1 MPLFSRK
8 KDKTKKSD
16 APNVKGNALS
26 APKWEDSWLRTRVDP
41 EEVAELLHGCTAEI
55 KSRAL
60 DVPFLML
67 PFRPSSDPSAAK
79 TFVRNYFF
87 PPGDREK
94 PSGAPLAK
102 ELKMTE
108 VMVIIAVMKWC
119 WARLPGGVVTWETY
133 QGFKVGEKDSQ
144 YARNSFGTFIPLG
157 TESKARVQIIND
169 YFDLLAALAA
179 HGKSNGLGG
188 HKLSRYAGWWAFEHY
203 DTGKG
208 FDAGYKLW
216 HNAAIAT
223 SHLFFAY
230 LRSQTPEPGST
241 NGILD
246 LPRSLQQLV
255 DSVDY
260 PPHSTVIGNDTTKV
274 VMIVDVVSPTPFALL
289 RRAKQFEYR
298 DDDMALQ
305 HFSEFEDPVQSLTE
319 ECRRVLRAIS
329 STNQSQVSDAA
340 TSTSLKD
347 PSWSRFEDIG
357 FGSAF
362 EDNGN
367 DGMFSKGRSPPA
379 QTLNASSRSPVNDL
393 NRPTTPSWADFL
405 SSGFVDE
412 NGHRA
417 PATIL
422 LPPDKALP
430 PMSVAPRGQSS
441 QSHRR
446 DLETHNLEP
455 GELASIAKI
464 ELDDAFWWVWISSL
478 AGEEPVARKA
488 AFGRCA
494 LIETTLL
501 GGQWMVM
508 EEQVKGAAPEPAP
521 GAYVAERK
529 SFFSFTKRGRLTRR
543 RSALK
548 KSPLVEETKV
558 HDPSKRLT
566 LDQDRQAKI
575 QKAAAELAKK
585 KQLDEA
591 QAINQ
596 RRGRTDENAA
606 AKTTSIFTIG
616 PVIRDEASPAM
627 QWAKQYDK
635 KTVREQYLGNV
646 LAGKGSTDF
655 LTLPNGGLSMKRS
668 ASTISVNKE
677 LPPAPGNNVRAT
689 EQKPVSAHSET
700 MPVSEETI
708 QPQKADP
715 AEVVEPAAIVA
726 PTSSPPP
733 PPVQQVETQ
742 PMQQTQPVQPV
753 QNPVEARIPE
763 MTPSVTDLTS
773 AHPKQSNESKRSNKS
788 EKDKG
793 VTERTRLK
801 KLGFN
806 APPPVATNK
815 NSGVK
820 KLFGTFRKHKDVG
833 NKMLSPDSPTNED
846 PAVAAARRALEGKP
860 AQPSDGPTSPPL
872 SPNHFAKFQN
882 AAKKP
887 SEAAVPAQEPV
898 KAPEP
903 TSVSAE
909 PAHEESLVN
918 GNVHDNGSSSVRQ
931 EQAYEHDKE
940 NITPNPRPYESV
952 HQKIT
957 REKDFEDLSQV
968 DSHERA
974 HAAQEFSRFDQGPLM
989 DQPAFAPVGN
999 TRDDDDDDRDLT
1011 PAFEPPHRPQHQS
1024 VYSNLTMQ
1032 TDATDEEEQPDTAG
1046 QMNPHD
1052 RWAQIRRNAAERA
1065 ARASEDHQRSRT
1077 ATRTTDDG
1085 ETSGEE
1091 TIESR
1096 VARIKARVAELTGN
1110 MEATRR

>member
-1 MPLFSRK
+1 MSVHHVQR
-8 KDKTKKSD
+8 SQ
-16 APNVKGNALS
+16 
-26 APKWEDSWLRTRVDP
+26 
-41 EEVAELLHGCTAEI
+41 
-55 KSRAL
+55 RA
-60 DVPFLML
+60 
-67 PFRPSSDPSAAK
+67 
-79 TFVRNYFF
+79 
-87 PPGDREK
+87 
-94 PSGAPLAK
+94 
-102 ELKMTE
+102 
-108 VMVIIAVMKWC
+108 
-119 WARLPGGVVTWETY
+119 
-133 QGFKVGEKDSQ
+133 DSQ
-144 YARNSFGTFIPLG
+144 FARNSFGTFIPLG
-157 TESKARVQIIND
+157 VESKARVEIIND

-216 HNAAIAT
+216 SNAANAT

-241 NGILD
+241 NGILT

-255 DSVDY
+255 DSVEY
-260 PPHSTVIGNDTTKV
+260 PPQSTVSANDSTKV

-298 DDDMALQ
+298 DDDMALR
-305 HFSEFEDPVQSLTE
+305 HFAEFQDPVQSLTE

-362 EDNGN
+362 EDSA
-367 DGMFSKGRSPPA
+367 DDIMFSRSRSSTGTA
-379 QTLNASSRSPVNDL
+379 LNGTSRSPVNDL

-412 NGHRA
+412 NGNRA
-417 PATIL
+417 PAPVL

-430 PMSVAPRGQSS
+430 PMMSTIPRGQSS

-446 DLETHNLEP
+446 DLENTHLEP

-529 SFFSFTKRGRLTRR
+529 TSFFSFTKRNRLTRR
-543 RSALK
+543 QSTFK
-548 KSPLVEETKV
+548 KSPLTDEPKIYDASSRVV
-558 HDPSKRLT
+558 

-575 QKAAAELAKK
+575 QKAAAELANKR
-585 KQLDEA
+585 QAEEA
-591 QAINQ
+591 QAYNQ
-596 RRGRTDENAA
+596 RRGRTDENASV
-606 AKTTSIFTIG
+606 KTNSVFTLG

-646 LAGKGSTDF
+646 LAGKGSQDF
-655 LTLPNGGLSMKRS
+655 LTLPNGGLSVKRS
-668 ASTISVNKE
+668 TSTISVDKQ
-677 LPPAPGNNVRAT
+677 LPPAPEPSTQAT
-689 EQKPVSAHSET
+689 EQKPISSHSQVTSTPDEGAVQQQAIART
-700 MPVSEETI
+700 PRQDPV
-708 QPQKADP
+708 
-715 AEVVEPAAIVA
+715 AIA
-726 PTSSPPP
+726 SPISPPP
-733 PPVQQVETQ
+733 VPPAQLIQSPSNT
-742 PMQQTQPVQPV
+742 TL
-753 QNPVEARIPE
+753 PE
-763 MTPSVTDLTS
+763 KTPSVTELPIAQS
-773 AHPKQSNESKRSNKS
+773 KQSNESRRSNKS
-788 EKDKG
+788 DKDKT

-801 KLGFN
+801 KNGVN

-820 KLFGTFRKHKDVG
+820 KLFGNLRKRKNSTD
-833 NKMLSPDSPTNED
+833 NQLLSPDSPTNQD
-846 PAVAAARRALEGKP
+846 PAIAAARRALEGKP
-860 AQPSDGPTSPPL
+860 VQPGGGPASPPL
-872 SPNHFAKFQN
+872 SPNHFAKLQN
-882 AAKKP
+882 AAKRP
-887 SEAAVPAQEPV
+887 SKAAIAIPEPSSVPEPEPVSVEPVNQEPV
-898 KAPEP
+898 HYEP
-903 TSVSAE
+903 VHHESVS
-909 PAHEESLVN
+909 HELPLN
-918 GNVHDNGSSSVRQ
+918 GN
-931 EQAYEHDKE
+931 AYENAPRAHFYEDDKE
-940 NITPNPRPYESV
+940 NVAPSQPPYESV
-952 HQKIT
+952 HQQIT
-957 REKDFEDLSQV
+957 RGNDYDGLSKM
-968 DSHERA
+968 DSDERA
-974 HAAQEFSRFDQGPLM
+974 QADQEFSRFDQGPLA
-989 DQPAFAPVGN
+989 DQPAFAPV
-999 TRDDDDDDRDLT
+999 DDGRNDDYDRDHT

-1024 VYSNLTMQ
+1024 VYSNVTMQ
-1032 TDATDEEEQPDTAG
+1032 TDATDEEEQAELTH
-1046 QMNPHD
+1046 QISPHD

-1077 ATRTTDDG
+1077 ETRTTDDG

-1091 TIESR
+1091 S
-1096 VARIKARVAELTGN
+1096 ELA
-1110 MEATRR
+1110 MISE